1 MIRKKLLLVPVLL
14 FALILPILS
23 NASAETL
30 FEQSMSK
37 LKVHLKKATVDDYT
51 FVVLGDSRDND
62 AVFRKVLAKATQY
75 KPLFILHLGDYSDR
89 GSLKETEQF
98 LSLLKDTVPD
108 VPLFVVPGN
117 HENLQVFLDKI
128 GPLHFTLED
137 SRLGFKLIAL
147 DNSAY
152 ELKKAELDYLREQLK
167 AKPANTFLAMH
178 VPPKTKKWDWH
189 TFSKGAAELEKIT
202 TGSSI
207 DGIFFAHVHLYARDE
222 FNGIPHIITGGAGAP
237 LVRLLFPGE
246 PVYHFLLVRVNKGKA
261 VTEMIRV
268 EE

>member
-1 MIRKKLLLVPVLL
+1 MIRKKLLLASVLL

-30 FEQSMSK
+30 FEQSTSK
-37 LKVHLKKATVDDYT
+37 LKVHLKKAAADDYT

-62 AVFRKVLAKATQY
+62 VVFRKVLAKAAQY
-75 KPLFILHLGDYSDR
+75 KPLFILHLGDYSER

-98 LSLLKDTVPD
+98 LSLLKDTVPE

-117 HENLQVFLDKI
+117 HENMQVFKEKI
-128 GPLHFTLED
+128 GPLHFTLEN

-152 ELKKAELDYLREQLK
+152 ELKEVELDYLREQLK
-167 AKPANTFLAMH
+167 SKPANTFIAMH

-189 TFSKGAAELEKIT
+189 TFSKGAAELEKLT
-202 TGSSI
+202 SVSSI
-207 DGIFFAHVHLYARDE
+207 DGIFFAHVHLYARE
-222 FNGIPHIITGGAGAP
+222 EINGIPNIITGGAGAP
-237 LVRLLFPGE
+237 LVKLLFPGE
-246 PVYHFLLVRVNKGKA
+246 PCYHFMLVRVEKGRA
-261 VTEMIRV
+261 IIELIRV
-268 EE
+268 EG